1 MFLRAK
7 RDLAVQAHHSK
18 DNTIASVDSD
28 QGFDTQTNA
37 AFPSTTFDAMH
48 QAVCGCHDNEVAYNV
63 WDWEFLRSK
72 FSQFSSTGPALPS
85 QFHSD
90 AAPSLAS
97 ASHGVY
103 FFARRADGRIGY
115 NYALVG
121 PAGGGRHA
129 HPPRPSSA

>member
-72 FSQFSSTGPALPS
+72 FSQLSS
-85 QFHSD
+85 H
-90 AAPSLAS
+90 
-97 ASHGVY
+97 
-103 FFARRADGRIGY
+103 RRGNFGHRVHVWIACAKGISADGFGHS
-115 NYALVG
+115 VV
-121 PAGGGRHA
+121 PVHA
-129 HPPRPSSA
+129 DQEWQLR